1 MLSLS
6 QKRMLNESLFAAL
19 LQFGGLSLSA
29 LSLPLYPVNFAMGT
43 SLAFVLFRGYRLLG
57 GVAVGSLLAC
67 YAYTR
72 CWEPSLLYTVAMTL
86 PLLIMRYVSVR
97 FLGPSLVFYRLSP
110 FLGFVLC
117 WGLCLFLGLF
127 PLVFIPDLGRSW
139 ISIYVANFISAFALA
154 LPLIALDAYFPESPV
169 LKASLTPINRLLSI
183 VVFLFAVYLAYPK
196 AALNFW
202 VSSILFGVLF
212 IKSVIQ
218 YGRPAWHWAA
228 CLFGVGICVPMMLG
242 VGLAFDVLLR
252 LQLSYFVIVFVAY
265 GLIILKSRKRILM
278 TSDLK

>member
-57 GVAVGSLLAC
+57 GVAIGSLLAC
-67 YAYTR
+67 YSYTR
-72 CWEPSLLYTVAMTL
+72 CWELSLLYTVAMTL
-86 PLLIMRYVSVR
+86 PLLMMRYVSMR
-97 FLGPSLVFYRLSP
+97 SLGPSFLFYRISP

-117 WGLCLFLGLF
+117 WSLCLLLGSF
-127 PLVFIPDLGRSW
+127 PLVFIPDLGWSW

-169 LKASLTPINRLLSI
+169 LKTSMTSINRLLS
-183 VVFLFAVYLAYPK
+183 VVLFLFSIYLAYPK
-196 AALNFW
+196 TSLNFW
-202 VSSILFGVLF
+202 VSSILFGVWF
-212 IKSVIQ
+212 IRSVIQ

-242 VGLAFDVLLR
+242 VGLAFDALLR

-265 GLIILKSRKRILM
+265 WLIILKSRKTL
-278 TSDLK
+278 SHVV